1 MEQPK
6 PGNTENE
13 FQECMD
19 IIHGNPKDNAAL
31 LKVAGLAVEQFKE
44 YMFNTI
50 TSLREIMSDTTI
62 NNDAKVSKVKM
73 FLLNNAKPVEKKDP
87 SEYGIELNIEKCGM
101 KAVSNFA
108 SIIKKLNENG
118 KTLTPFIKVATNSE
132 LTNDQKVERL
142 TDELLL
148 IMF

>member
-73 FLLNNAKPVEKKDP
+73 FLWNNAKPVEKKDP
-87 SEYGIELNIEKCGM
+87 SEYCIITHQ
-101 KAVSNFA
+101 SNT
-108 SIIKKLNENG
+108 S
-118 KTLTPFIKVATNSE
+118 
-132 LTNDQKVERL
+132 
-142 TDELLL
+142 
-148 IMF
+148 